1 MMNKFYVFFFFCLV
15 CSQLEAA
22 TPDSRKHYIKKYK
35 DLAIQEMDRTGIP
48 ASIKLAQGILES
60 GCGRSELSINAN
72 NHFGI
77 KCHDWNGP
85 SFKKDDDRRNEC
97 FRKYKNPEQSWVDH
111 SNFLTSRS
119 RYSFLFEL
127 PRTDYKGWAKGLKK
141 AGYATA
147 PDYAQKL
154 IRIIEEEKLFVYD
167 RPGKRV
173 KPIPYEVNY
182 TLNSGPDYQRRVV
195 YINNRPCITIKEGDT
210 FEAIARYFGLPLKQ
224 LLAYNDKK
232 ETSIRTGMHVFLKN
246 KRNKAPKGYTFH
258 KVKKGDTMYMISQIY
273 GIKLTRLLRYNF
285 MENGDQP
292 QIGEMISLRGYSQL
306 Y

>member
-1 MMNKFYVFFFFCLV
+1 MMNKFYFFFIFCLV
-15 CSQLEAA
+15 CYQVAA
-22 TPDSRKHYIKKYK
+22 ANPDSRQHYIKKYK

-77 KCHDWNGP
+77 KCHDWSGP
-85 SFKKDDDRRNEC
+85 SFKKDDDRKNEC
-97 FRKYKNPEQSWVDH
+97 FRKYKSPEQSWVDH

-127 PRTDYKGWAKGLKK
+127 PKTDYKGWAKGLKK

-154 IRIIEEEKLFVYD
+154 IRIIEEEKLFIYD

-173 KPIPYEVNY
+173 KPIPYEMNY
-182 TLNSGPDYQRRVV
+182 TLNGGPDYQQRVV
-195 YINNRPCITIKEGDT
+195 YINNRPCIKIKEGDT
-210 FEAIARYFGLPLKQ
+210 FEAIARYFGIPLKR

-232 ETSIRTGMHVFLKN
+232 ETSIRTGMHVFLKH

-258 KVKKGDTMYMISQIY
+258 KVKKGDSMYMISQIY
-273 GIKLTRLLRYNF
+273 GIKLNRLLRYNF
-285 MENGDQP
+285 MENGGQP

>member
-1 MMNKFYVFFFFCLV
+1 MMNKFYFFFIFCLV
-15 CSQLEAA
+15 CYQVAA
-22 TPDSRKHYIKKYK
+22 ANRIADNHYIKKYK

-77 KCHDWNGP
+77 KCHDWSGP
-85 SFKKDDDRRNEC
+85 SFKKDDDRKNEC
-97 FRKYKNPEQSWVDH
+97 FRKYKSPEQSWVDH

-127 PRTDYKGWAKGLKK
+127 PKTNYKGWAKGLKK

-154 IRIIEEEKLFVYD
+154 IRIIEEEKLFIYD

-173 KPIPYEVNY
+173 KPIPYEMNY
-182 TLNSGPDYQRRVV
+182 TLNGDRT
-195 YINNRPCITIKEGDT
+195 INNESCISTTDPVSKLRKGT
-210 FEAIARYFGLPLKQ
+210 RSKPLP
-224 LLAYNDKK
+224 
-232 ETSIRTGMHVFLKN
+232 G
-246 KRNKAPKGYTFH
+246 
-258 KVKKGDTMYMISQIY
+258 ISES
-273 GIKLTRLLRYNF
+273 R
-285 MENGDQP
+285 
-292 QIGEMISLRGYSQL
+292 
-306 Y
+306 